1 MTLSRTLALAL
12 ALLAVPS
19 VAHAGFKAKKAS
31 DAELVDCLTSQPKDV
46 KRDCM
51 DYIVDKEVM
60 EAGPALAEL
69 AKTGG
74 DRVLRAQALGTLEKL
89 GAPEAVPTAVHMARQ
104 DTDRPNR
111 EKALVVLQ
119 KMADEAV
126 GAPVVIEAMAEDPEE
141 GVRRKALTVAKKVTW
156 DGMEEAMIAHGLNDA
171 SAMVRRDA
179 IYGLLAIDSELG
191 RPAIY
196 DATKGLPD
204 AERTSVMRVWAK
216 NPLPADRDFLV
227 SMLDDPSEDVAI
239 YAARTMVKTGDAT
252 LAPVLREKGKEYGG
266 DRKDEFKD
274 AAKELEKGG

>member
-1 MTLSRTLALAL
+1 MIVPRAFALTLS
-12 ALLAVPS
+12 LLLLPS

-31 DAELVDCLTSQPKDV
+31 NAELVDCLSSQPDDV

-51 DYIVDKEVM
+51 DYISEKGVM
-60 EAGPALAEL
+60 EAGASLSEL
-69 AKTGG
+69 AKTGE
-74 DRVLRAQALGTLEKL
+74 DRVVRAHALGTLEKL

-104 DTDRPNR
+104 DPERPNR

-126 GAPVVIEAMAEDPEE
+126 GAPVVIQAMAEDPEE
-141 GVRRKALTVAKKVTW
+141 GVRRKALTVAKKVPW
-156 DGMEEAMIAHGLNDA
+156 AGMEEAMIAHGLNDE

-179 IYGLLAIDSELG
+179 LYGLIAIETTKG

-196 DATKGLPD
+196 DATRGLPD
-204 AERTSVMRVWAK
+204 AERASVMRVWAK
-216 NPLPADRDFLV
+216 NPLPEDRDFFI

-239 YAARTMVKTGDAT
+239 HTARTMAKTGDAT
-252 LAPVLREKGKEYGG
+252 LAPVLREKAKESRG

-274 AAKELEKGG
+274 AAKELEKSG